1 MLPKNKAEGILC
13 FPRFLRLCLEL
24 CSYPPST
31 APSNSTGSHSPKA
44 KPLKPSKLLG
54 LCWRRGQNK
63 LFLLQ
68 LLSWCPLLKMWLS
81 LFPDSSRSRGR
92 STGPLLCPYV
102 RPLPRPPSWGSVGHG
117 GGGTAQARTARHPNS
132 PIITRSCKTV
142 SSLQQAG
149 LNADASMT
157 SGLGRVNGMQFSN
170 QLTLGCKH
178 RVEGRR
184 RVCRGVRSALIAGG
198 HTPPLAMASRW
209 SFPSSSD
216 SSEGAAASGTEAST
230 EPRRPP
236 GRGTRAFPVRH
247 LRTNADYSRKS
258 CGLWLIGI

>member
-1 MLPKNKAEGILC
+1 MGKTSSFFCSSSPGVPSSKCGC
-13 FPRFLRLCLEL
+13 RYFQTHLEVGGG
-24 CSYPPST
+24 
-31 APSNSTGSHSPKA
+31 AR
-44 KPLKPSKLLG
+44 G
-54 LCWRRGQNK
+54 LCCVRMCAPCQGRPAGGQ
-63 LFLLQ
+63 
-68 LLSWCPLLKMWLS
+68 
-81 LFPDSSRSRGR
+81 
-92 STGPLLCPYV
+92 
-102 RPLPRPPSWGSVGHG
+102 WGMG

-170 QLTLGCKH
+170 QLTPGCKH

-184 RVCRGVRSALIAGG
+184 RACRGVRSALIAGG
-198 HTPPLAMASRW
+198 HTPPLALASRW